1 MAEGVPV
8 GGIDIVWF
16 KRDLR
21 VHDHAPLARAA
32 QTGRPVLCLYA
43 FEPELLHSPEW
54 DPSHAAFIRDCL
66 VELDAALRARGSRL
80 LTRVGDF
87 PQVLGRLARD
97 LSPHTIAHLWSH
109 EETGNALTFERDKRV
124 KRWCAANAI
133 PWTELPNHGVFR
145 PLRSRDGWA
154 ARWAKRMNEPEAPA
168 PARIRCIS
176 TVAPTLDFG
185 SIPTNPAHSALGL
198 PDSTKTLQPGG
209 ETEARRVLEGFLTTR
224 GQNYRADMASP
235 ITGWAGCSRLS
246 AHLAWGSVSVRT
258 VHHAQREALARASDL
273 PRGETRKRWVDS
285 LRSFQGRLR
294 WHCHFI
300 QKLEDEPAIEFR
312 NMHRAYDGLRTEDE
326 RDWSDDERRR
336 FQAWAT
342 GRTGYP
348 FVDACMRALHAES
361 WMNFRMRSM
370 LVSFASHH
378 LWLHWRPTAIFL
390 ARHFLDFEPGIHFSQ
405 FQMQSG
411 TTGINTVRIYN
422 PIKQGKDQDPAG
434 LFIRRWVPE
443 LRHLPAEHIHEPWKH
458 LAPADPG
465 SLFALDDPAPA
476 PPDAGTLGPGSP
488 YPAPIVDHAQAYK
501 LAQQRLFAVR
511 KTAAARAESK
521 RVYLKHGSRR
531 HPTDPTHPPYRGG
544 PEDRNLPDGR
554 DLPKASTRPARA
566 KPDA

>member
-1 MAEGVPV
+1 MAGGVLAQGV
-8 GGIDIVWF
+8 HVVWF

-21 VHDHAPLARAA
+21 LHDHACLARAA
-32 QTGRPVLCLYA
+32 STGEPVLCLYA
-43 FEPELLHSPEW
+43 HEPELLTSPEW
-54 DPSHAAFIRDCL
+54 DPSHSAFIRACL
-66 VELDAALRARGSRL
+66 VDLDAALRARGSHL
-80 LTRVGDF
+80 LTRVADF
-87 PQVLGRLARD
+87 PQVLDRLARV
-97 LSPHTIAHLWSH
+97 LAPHRIAHLWSH

-124 KRWCAANAI
+124 KGWCAANAV
-133 PWTELPNHGVFR
+133 PWTELPNHGVIR
-145 PLRSRDGWA
+145 PLRSREGWA
-154 ARWAKRMNEPEAPA
+154 ARWAKRMNEPETPA
-168 PARIRCIS
+168 PARIRCVS
-176 TVAPTLDFG
+176 TVAPGLDFG
-185 SIPTNPAHSALGL
+185 SIPTNPDLGL
-198 PDSTKTLQPGG
+198 PETTKTIQPGG
-209 ETEARRVLEGFLTTR
+209 EGEARRVLDSFLAVR

-235 ITGWAGCSRLS
+235 ITGHAGCSRLS
-246 AHLAWGSVSVRT
+246 AHLAWGSISIRT
-258 VHHAQREALARASDL
+258 VHHAQQHALARASDL

-312 NMHRAYDGLRTEDE
+312 NMHRAYDHLRTEDE
-326 RDWSDDERRR
+326 SLWSDEERLR
-336 FQAWAT
+336 FHAWAT

-348 FVDACMRALHAES
+348 FVDACMRALHAEG

-443 LRHLPAEHIHEPWKH
+443 LRHLPPGDIHEPWKH

-465 SLFALDDPAPA
+465 SLFALDDPAPT
-476 PPDAGTLGPGSP
+476 PPDSGALGPGSP
-488 YPAPIVDHAQAYK
+488 YPPPIVDHAQAYK
-501 LAQQRLFAVR
+501 HAQQRLFSVR
-511 KTAAARAESK
+511 KTPAARAESK

-531 HPTDPTHPPYRGG
+531 RPTDPPYRGG
-544 PEDRNLPDGR
+544 PEDRNLPE
-554 DLPKASTRPARA
+554 ASTRPAPSKPRA
-566 KPDA
+566 